1 MEMTNTAV
9 TNTPAVDT
17 LTFSDNVITKIAGIA
32 IREVDGVLALN
43 GGFFDD
49 LADKFRSRVD
59 LTKGISAEVGDK
71 QTAIDVDLVL
81 EYGRDAQE
89 IFTQICERVR
99 QRIEGM
105 TGLSVVELNVHVSD
119 VLTREAWRKQASDN
133 EIARQKKLAAQATT

>member
-81 EYGRDAQE
+81 E
-89 IFTQICERVR
+89 
-99 QRIEGM
+99 
-105 TGLSVVELNVHVSD
+105 
-119 VLTREAWRKQASDN
+119 
-133 EIARQKKLAAQATT
+133 